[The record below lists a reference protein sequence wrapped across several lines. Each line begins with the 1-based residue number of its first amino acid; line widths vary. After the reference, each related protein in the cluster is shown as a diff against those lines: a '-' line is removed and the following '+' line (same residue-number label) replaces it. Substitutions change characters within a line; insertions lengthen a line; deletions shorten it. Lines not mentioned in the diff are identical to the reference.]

1 MSRKIILD
9 TETTG
14 ISHKK
19 GHRIIEVGCIE
30 VLGRTASSKHFHKY
44 TNPLRAVDP
53 GAFAVHGISDDF
65 LSDKPLFADIAYE
78 LWEFLIGAE
87 LIIHNASFDIGFL
100 DAEFARLKMPGG
112 RPYAKLKDVCTVTD
126 TLAMARKMHPGMA
139 NSLDALCKRYKV
151 DASNRELHG
160 ALLDSELLLQVYLA
174 MTGGQMSLL
183 SETDSQANA
192 ASKIAASANINSENL
207 KVVLANATELQAHD
221 KFMQEVLS

>member
-30 VLGRTASSKHFHKY
+30 VLGRKETGNTFHKY
-44 TNPLRAVDP
+44 TNPMRAVDP
-53 GAFAVHGISDDF
+53 GAFSVHGISNDF
-65 LSDKPLFADIAYE
+65 LSDKQVFADIAYE

-112 RPYAKLKDVCTVTD
+112 KAYAKLKDVCSVTD
-126 TLAMARKMHPGMA
+126 TLPMARKMHPGMA

-160 ALLDSELLLQVYLA
+160 ALLDSELLLQVYLG

-183 SETDSQANA
+183 AAGDVANKMA
-192 ASKIAASANINSENL
+192 PATITTSISNAEDL
-207 KVVLANATELQAHD
+207 KVILAGADDMQRHNKFVDDVL
-221 KFMQEVLS
+221 K